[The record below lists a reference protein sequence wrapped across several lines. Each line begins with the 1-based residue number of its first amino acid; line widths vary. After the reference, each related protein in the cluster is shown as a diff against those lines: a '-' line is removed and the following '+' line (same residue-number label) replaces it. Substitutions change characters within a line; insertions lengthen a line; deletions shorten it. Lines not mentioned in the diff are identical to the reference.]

1 MGLSGDKFIRVF
13 VIMMV
18 CSKPENLIPGIK
30 EIAFPRRCDPDF
42 GIVTTS
48 GVDSIVAK
56 IEAKGNKISKNMHRI
71 FDLSIPNCQLTYLWD
86 EPVIVSGVTNIVEKS
101 FPLINVHDCLCSKI
115 PVIHE
120 FFFLLVA
127 IGIDSDKTISA

>member
-1 MGLSGDKFIRVF
+1 MGRSGDKFIRVF

-48 GVDSIVAK
+48 GVDSVVAK
-56 IEAKGNKISKNMHRI
+56 VEAKGNKISKNMHRI
-71 FDLSIPNCQLTYLWD
+71 FDLFIPNCQLIYLRD
-86 EPVIVSGVTNIVEKS
+86 EPVIVPSVTNIVEEDLP
-101 FPLINVHDCLCSKI
+101 FVNVHDCFCGKI
-115 PVIHE
+115 PMIHE
-120 FFFLLVA
+120 LLFFLVA
-127 IGIDSDKTISA
+127 IGINGNKTISS